1 MVELS
6 ELMIQFR
13 MMRPLHQAAI
23 AGISFFFIYSI
34 FNKFVMGMTLM
45 LALETSFYSSIL
57 FMAVYYFTSV
67 FIMRKNLEAGT
78 IKGPK
83 KGRRKS

>member
-1 MVELS
+1 LVKLS
-6 ELMIQFR
+6 ELMTRFR
-13 MMRPLHQAAI
+13 IMPLLHQAVI
-23 AGISFFFIYSI
+23 AGILFFLLYSI

-45 LALETSFYSSIL
+45 LSLETSFYSSIL

-67 FIMRKNLEAGT
+67 LIMRKNLQGGT

>member
-1 MVELS
+1 
-6 ELMIQFR
+6 
-13 MMRPLHQAAI
+13 MMRPLNQAAI
-23 AGISFFFIYSI
+23 AGVLFFLLYSI

-45 LALETSFYSSIL
+45 LSLETSFYSSIL

-67 FIMRKNLEAGT
+67 FIMRKNLDAGT

-83 KGRRKS
+83 KGKRKS